1 MASLE
6 QTANNYCSLAYSG
19 LFYHNNSAASCCAMK
34 TRPSSPI
41 EYNNSEETRQLRQDF
56 IDGLKPEPCRNCWAK
71 EEHGH
76 KSIRSYFMEPRDHT
90 KVTHLELRE
99 SNLCN
104 FSCRMCDG
112 SSSNII
118 DKEVKANPQLNR
130 FVRSYEENKPTSDE
144 NWQQIL
150 DMAKDLESVI
160 LTGGEPML
168 MKRYYDFLDHLIAIG
183 KHDIKLFIYT
193 NGSVY
198 NPLFVERLKKFPNL
212 ALFFSID
219 AVGKV
224 AEYQRHGTDWNIVR
238 ANILR
243 YAELPIKI
251 KLHST
256 LTVYSILGVSQL
268 ADFFVELKTSPI
280 NAKFM
285 PFTAHFAKEP
295 AGTSFINLNYEL
307 RQMAIKQI
315 DEALEKLDDSFPFKT
330 YRGELQAG
338 RKQLINAP
346 EGKFLLFRSM
356 TEEFDKVRNE
366 RFEDVFGYKLY

>member
-1 MASLE
+1 MVSLE

-19 LFYHNNSAASCCAMK
+19 LFYHNNSAASCCAME

-41 EYNNSEETRQLRQDF
+41 EYNNSEETKKLRDDF
-56 IDGLKPEPCRNCWAK
+56 TAGLKPEPCRNCWSK

-90 KVTHLELRE
+90 KVTHMELRE

-118 DKEVKANPQLNR
+118 DKEVKANPQLSR
-130 FVRSYEENKPTSDE
+130 FVRKYEENKPTTNE

-150 DMAKDLESVI
+150 DMSKDLESVI

-183 KHDIKLFIYT
+183 KQDIEIFIYT

-219 AVGKV
+219 AVGKI
-224 AEYQRHGTDWNIVR
+224 AEYQRHGTDWNVVR
-238 ANILR
+238 GNILR

-256 LTVYSILGVSQL
+256 LTAYSILGVSQL
-268 ADFFVELKTSPI
+268 ADFFVELKSSPI

-295 AGTSFINLNYEL
+295 AGVSFTNLNLEL

-315 DEALEKLDDSFPFKT
+315 DQALEKLEDAFPFKT
-330 YRGELQAG
+330 YRRELLAG
-338 RKQLINAP
+338 RNQLINAP

-356 TEEFDKVRNE
+356 SEEFDKVRNE
-366 RFEDVFGYKLY
+366 SFEDVFGYKLY

>member
-56 IDGLKPEPCRNCWAK
+56 IDGLKPEPCCNCWTK

-76 KSIRSYFMEPRDHT
+76 KSIRNYFMEPRDHT

-183 KHDIKLFIYT
+183 KHDIKIFIYT

-224 AEYQRHGTDWNIVR
+224 AEYQRRGTNWNIVR

-307 RQMAIKQI
+307 RQIAIKQI

-330 YRGELQAG
+330 YRGELQTG